1 MKSEQH
7 LVSIIVPVYNI
18 EKYVSACIESLV
30 NQTYKN
36 LQIILV
42 DDGATDN
49 SGKICDEWANKHSKI
64 EVVHKLNGGL
74 SDARN
79 AGIDNAKGR
88 YIFFV
93 DGDDY
98 VLPDYIEKI
107 MNCDPEI
114 PFIGCSYYNLLSAGE
129 KTETVFLNCEFS
141 INEFKQQILTDASKV
156 HFITVWGVRYLASY
170 IKKYQI
176 RFDVSAKAWEDIN
189 FNIQYLSHCD
199 RVLSTELKGYI
210 YRHIEGS
217 LMHQFYM
224 NKLIDTINESKMLEE
239 FLNSDVRYM
248 RLKLY
253 YWHRVLDHYYK
264 YYFRTGSKSLKREI
278 KIKVNETY
286 RNEYFRR
293 CISYFRKYGSIDEK
307 LETFLMGWH
316 RHKIYKVLLNGLK
329 IWGEVQK
336 VLN

>member
-1 MKSEQH
+1 MKSEQY

-49 SGKICDEWANKHSKI
+49 SGKICDEWANKHPKI

-129 KTETVFLNCEFS
+129 KTETVFLNCEFNQ
-141 INEFKQQILTDASKV
+141 NEFKQQILTDASKV
-156 HFITVWGVRYLASY
+156 HFITVWG
-170 IKKYQI
+170 
-176 RFDVSAKAWEDIN
+176 DDILQV
-189 FNIQYLSHCD
+189 I
-199 RVLSTELKGYI
+199 
-210 YRHIEGS
+210 
-217 LMHQFYM
+217 
-224 NKLIDTINESKMLEE
+224 
-239 FLNSDVRYM
+239 
-248 RLKLY
+248 
-253 YWHRVLDHYYK
+253 
-264 YYFRTGSKSLKREI
+264 
-278 KIKVNETY
+278 
-286 RNEYFRR
+286 
-293 CISYFRKYGSIDEK
+293 
-307 LETFLMGWH
+307 
-316 RHKIYKVLLNGLK
+316 
-329 IWGEVQK
+329 
-336 VLN
+336 